1 MSIRHLRT
9 LLAVR
14 DHGSFSAAGD
24 AVLITHAA
32 VSQQM
37 KALESSW
44 NVTLFDRRPRS
55 PQLTPLGH
63 AFAAKAE
70 AVIHAYDHMLTD
82 IIDGADFDSDIG
94 LGAVPTT
101 LTGLVPLAVSHLK
114 QNFSQL
120 HVVIQPGLSAALLQ
134 QIERRQIDAAIITR
148 PTILPRGFEFRDIAT
163 EPLEILAPPQTTSDD
178 PLFLLTHYPFIR
190 FDRNAIVGQMVEAWL
205 QNHNIAVQDNME
217 LEDLEAISSMVM
229 ANLGVSIVPQRCV
242 RNMNPLPIRHISL
255 GDESP
260 TRQLGLAYR
269 GDSAKR
275 HVIDAVYKTLLGAV
289 ANGRFSG
296 AALPENFSDS
306 PT

>member
-37 KALESSW
+37 KALELSW
-44 NVTLFDRRPRS
+44 NIALFDRRPRS

-70 AVIHAYDHMLTD
+70 AVVRAYDHMLTD

-114 QNFSQL
+114 QNYSQL
-120 HVVIQPGLSAALLQ
+120 HVVIQPGLSAHYYNRLNGARL
-134 QIERRQIDAAIITR
+134 TR
-148 PTILPRGFEFRDIAT
+148 PLLP
-163 EPLEILAPPQTTSDD
+163 
-178 PLFLLTHYPFIR
+178 
-190 FDRNAIVGQMVEAWL
+190 
-205 QNHNIAVQDNME
+205 
-217 LEDLEAISSMVM
+217 
-229 ANLGVSIVPQRCV
+229 
-242 RNMNPLPIRHISL
+242 
-255 GDESP
+255 
-260 TRQLGLAYR
+260 
-269 GDSAKR
+269 
-275 HVIDAVYKTLLGAV
+275 
-289 ANGRFSG
+289 
-296 AALPENFSDS
+296 ALPFCHAASNFVTL
-306 PT
+306 PPNR